1 MKDIYFGYE
10 VQFFHRT
17 VGNYVKEPA
26 RYAEIEGRLRSFDIQ
41 DAYRRLLL
49 AEFRFARTMEEYF
62 KRQGLRQTALV
73 WCFAYCS
80 LGRVADHAPLRFL
93 KEYEKILDHHRRQPF
108 SFPGETKDNP
118 GVIAW
123 SQCFQSDDCK
133 GYLSNDGISY
143 LHWTAAYD
151 QREYAIDQVSSNPS
165 LVNTTDDGRSL
176 LLTAAISTPSGG
188 LVRDLLKLGT
198 SPRHQVPVTYSGE
211 TCLAS
216 VWAVF
221 LFIVARRRE
230 LSYRKNPVGMFW
242 AMEEFLESSAD
253 SNVYILLRPKGRYD
267 LERRLDSLGPY
278 ETLSDDDACSITLED
293 LIVTARPANMDTLLR
308 LILDANRPGLWN
320 GTLKALTGLTL
331 WTGSSNDVQSRHK
344 RARLDELDSNWSLQS
359 VVVGGEKLRGGFDVE
374 CF

>member
-1 MKDIYFGYE
+1 MIAK
-10 VQFFHRT
+10 V
-17 VGNYVKEPA
+17 PC
-26 RYAEIEGRLRSFDIQ
+26 
-41 DAYRRLLL
+41 
-49 AEFRFARTMEEYF
+49 RTM
-62 KRQGLRQTALV
+62 T
-73 WCFAYCS
+73 
-80 LGRVADHAPLRFL
+80 FL
-93 KEYEKILDHHRRQPF
+93 TFIGQ
-108 SFPGETKDNP
+108 
-118 GVIAW
+118 
-123 SQCFQSDDCK
+123 
-133 GYLSNDGISY
+133 
-143 LHWTAAYD
+143 
-151 QREYAIDQVSSNPS
+151 QRTTNESMLLIKCHPIPS
-165 LVNTTDDGRSL
+165 LVNTTDDGQSL
-176 LLTAAISTPSGG
+176 FLTAAISTLSGG

-198 SPRHQVPVTYSGE
+198 SPRHQVPVTYPGE
-211 TCLAS
+211 TYLAS

-221 LFIVARRRE
+221 LFIAARRRE
-230 LSYRKNPVGMFW
+230 LSYRKSPVGMFG

-278 ETLSDDDACSITLED
+278 ETLSDDDACFIILED

-308 LILDANRPGLWN
+308 LILDAKRPGLWN